1 MEEKKRLNVDN
12 ETSYAIRNRRTFI
25 LILSW
30 LMLIGGII
38 TILAGSENYESSL
51 TIIGIAI
58 AISAIPGFC
67 ISGLFRGLCT
77 IVENAETEE
86 NYIIVRKKVKIEPG
100 LKHNPRPDFNEKLGR
115 L

>member
-12 ETSYAIRNRRTFI
+12 ETSYAIRNWRTFI

-77 IVENAETEE
+77 IVENAVSRAE
-86 NYIIVRKKVKIEPG
+86 NCQTKRKNSRKCS
-100 LKHNPRPDFNEKLGR
+100 
-115 L
+115 